1 MSVAFSPNNKL
12 LASGGLDG
20 YVNIFDVEQ
29 KKLDQKLEG
38 HAMPIRSLC
47 FSSDGSLLFTASDD
61 MRVNVYDVK
70 NTSLVASFTGHTSWV
85 LSVDCCSDGRHFAT
99 GGSDQTV
106 KIWDMAAKECV
117 HTFDSAHNNQVWS
130 VAYSPAGDKLVSG
143 CDDGV
148 LQVFEKAV

>member
-1 MSVAFSPNNKL
+1 
-12 LASGGLDG
+12 
-20 YVNIFDVEQ
+20 
-29 KKLDQKLEG
+29 
-38 HAMPIRSLC
+38 MPIRSLC
-47 FSSDGSLLFTASDD
+47 FSADGSLLFTASDD

-85 LSVDCCSDGRHFAT
+85 LSVDCCPDGRHFAT
-99 GGSDQTV
+99 GHRKHVFPRCVCPCFRVLYVFGSLEHRRGSDQTV

-148 LQVFEKAV
+148 LQVFEKAA

>member
-1 MSVAFSPNNKL
+1 QAKL
-12 LASGGLDG
+12 H
-20 YVNIFDVEQ
+20 
-29 KKLDQKLEG
+29 QKLEG

-47 FSSDGSLLFTASDD
+47 FSADGSLLFTASDD

-85 LSVDCCSDGRHFAT
+85 LSVDCCPDGRHFAT

-117 HTFDSAHNNQVWS
+117 HTFDSAHNNQV
-130 VAYSPAGDKLVSG
+130 Y
-143 CDDGV
+143 
-148 LQVFEKAV
+148 